1 MAVWRQGFDAFAGGE
16 TASVEETTDRRTA
29 AFRRAALINEIT
41 KRQEQDMTDLTGEH
55 FIGAS
60 RRKST
65 DIFYAVDP
73 SRAERLEPAFFRA
86 GPDDVEDATK
96 AAAQAAEAFDR
107 IGAAQRAQFLEAIG
121 EQILALGDQLV
132 QRAHEET
139 GLPRARI
146 ENERGRTIGQLN
158 LMAAEA
164 RDGAWMSL
172 RADPALPDRSPMPR
186 PDLRMR
192 KKSIGP
198 VAIFGASNF
207 PLAFSVAGGDTASAL
222 AAGCPVVVKAHP
234 AHPGVSELVASA
246 VLKAAQ
252 DTGMPDGVF
261 SLLQGDTHE
270 TGQVLAADPRI
281 KAIGFTGSRQGG
293 LALMKI
299 AAGRKDPIP
308 VYAEMSAIN
317 PVIILP
323 GALKQNP
330 TGLGEAFAA
339 SLTLGAGQFCTNPGL
354 VIALAGPDLEA
365 FVASTETV
373 LKKTAQQTMLTAAI
387 CEAYES
393 GFNKAK
399 SQPGV
404 EAWTPKD
411 LANSNQCQPALIK
424 TTAATVMEND
434 VLQREI
440 FGPASIIAA
449 SETPSEIESLLSRLE
464 GQLTISLHCAD
475 TDLQQAAR
483 LLPLLEEKA
492 GRVIAN
498 GWPTGV
504 EVCHAMVH
512 GGPFPATSDGR
523 TTSVGTLSI
532 DRFLRPVCYQD
543 FPSALLPSVLQDDAL
558 EETPHRRDGRW
569 SF

>member
-1 MAVWRQGFDAFAGGE
+1 MA
-16 TASVEETTDRRTA
+16 
-29 AFRRAALINEIT
+29 
-41 KRQEQDMTDLTGEH
+41 DLMGEH

-60 RRKST
+60 RRKSA
-65 DIFYAVDP
+65 DVFYAADP
-73 SRAERLEPAFFRA
+73 SSNRQLEPAFFRA
-86 GPDDVEDATK
+86 TSQDVEHATR
-96 AAAQAAEAFDR
+96 AAESAAEAFDR
-107 IGAAQRAQFLEAIG
+107 IGAERRAQFLEAIG
-121 EQILALGDQLV
+121 EQIMALGDQLV

-139 GLPRARI
+139 GLPLARI

-172 RADPALPDRSPMPR
+172 RVDPALPERNPMPR

-192 KKSIGP
+192 KKAIGP
-198 VAIFGASNF
+198 VAVFGASNF

-246 VLKAAQ
+246 IVQAAQ
-252 DTGMPDGVF
+252 NTGMPEGVF
-261 SLLQGDTHE
+261 SLLQGDSHE
-270 TGQVLAADPRI
+270 TGQALAADPRI

-299 AAGRKDPIP
+299 AAARKSPIP
-308 VYAEMSAIN
+308 VYAEMSAVN
-317 PVIILP
+317 PVILLP
-323 GALKQNP
+323 GALKQDANQ
-330 TGLGEAFAA
+330 LGEAFAA
-339 SLTLGAGQFCTNPGL
+339 SLALGAGQFCTNPGL
-354 VIALAGPDLEA
+354 VIAPAGHDLAA
-365 FVASTETV
+365 FVASAEAA
-373 LKKTAQQTMLTAAI
+373 LENTAEQTMLTAAI
-387 CEAYES
+387 CDAYER
-393 GFNKAK
+393 GLEAAK
-399 SQPGV
+399 SQPDAD
-404 EAWTPKD
+404 AWT
-411 LANSNQCQPALIK
+411 LNNRSETNRCRPALIK
-424 TTAATVMEND
+424 TTAANVMENE

-440 FGPASIIAA
+440 FGPASVIAA
-449 SETPSEIESLLSRLE
+449 CETPDEIGSLLNCIE
-464 GQLTISLHCAD
+464 GQLTISVHCAD
-475 TDLQQAAR
+475 ADLRQAAD

-523 TTSVGTLSI
+523 TTSVGTLAI
-532 DRFLRPVCYQD
+532 DRFVRPICYQD
-543 FPSALLPSVLQDDAL
+543 FPASLLPAALQEDVL

-569 SF
+569 QF